1 MLNIFSYAYLYISSL
16 VRCLFKS
23 FACFLTGLTFMSSS
37 YVLDNSPLL
46 YMSFASVFSQ
56 YMACFLILFQVSF
69 TEEFLT
75 LMKSSLSII
84 SFMDHAFDVVSKVSS
99 PYADSSRFSPML
111 SSWNFIVC
119 VLNLGL

>member
-1 MLNIFSYAYLYISSL
+1 
-16 VRCLFKS
+16 
-23 FACFLTGLTFMSSS
+23 MSSS
-37 YVLDNSPLL
+37 YVSDNSPLL

-56 YMACFLILFQVSF
+56 SMACFLILFQVSF

-99 PYADSSRFSPML
+99 PYADSSRFSPVIFLEFYSLWFTFRSMI
-111 SSWNFIVC
+111 NFELI
-119 VLNLGL
+119 LGQSIRCMSRFIFFFFM